1 MKTHKDLEV
10 WRRSLN
16 FVTEI
21 YLVTQSFPKSELYGL
36 SSQLR
41 RAAVSIPSN
50 ISEGAARKSPTEFKR
65 FLYISLGSLSEVET
79 QLLISKNLNYLSDEN
94 FESLIIE
101 QGNIARLT
109 QGLIRSI
116 IDQRLDI

>member
-116 IDQRLDI
+116 FDQ

>member
-10 WRRSLN
+10 WRRSVD

-21 YLVTQSFPKSELYGL
+21 YLVTQSFPKSEQYGL
-36 SSQLR
+36 TSQLR
-41 RAAVSIPSN
+41 RAAVSVPSN

-65 FLYISLGSLSEVET
+65 YLHISLGSLSEVET
-79 QLLISKNLNYLSDEN
+79 QLLISKNLNFLSEDS
-94 FESLIIE
+94 FESLIQE
-101 QGNIARLT
+101 QGNLARLT

-116 IDQRLDI
+116 TNH

>member
-10 WRRSLN
+10 WRRSLD
-16 FVTEI
+16 FVTDI

-36 SSQLR
+36 TSQLR

-65 FLYISLGSLSEVET
+65 YLHISLGSLSEVET
-79 QLLISKNLNYLSDEN
+79 QLLISRNLNYMSDEN
-94 FESLIIE
+94 FESLINE

-116 IDQRLDI
+116 SEQ